1 MGQCPQA
8 SSPTNMGSINRSV
21 ALQLLDVLYE
31 EPDVAK
37 RRILLDEYGAEIR
50 GELEGIISQAELAL
64 LLTESIAPVLPV
76 PLIRPLPHGQDHHH
90 MRVIGVKT
98 KDDGACQF
106 HAAVY
111 LLGLPTIGNPVLAF
125 QNLNPPNG
133 AEYDDG
139 IYIGPDRAGYTPD
152 ATRAAEILRREA
164 CNWLVNHRHHV
175 IRHDE
180 GHCGLGTPPSVMIE
194 DMAPGGADIT
204 TFVDYINYMRQPWSY
219 GDQYTMQAV
228 ADLYNARIIWRSGRA
243 HDSWDFKPITHQQI
257 DRTLVMGYASV
268 NLIHFPSPQ
277 HFIASRLASDA
288 DVWSNPVI
296 QQHALKTGSL
306 LAEASGQDCMVDPLD
321 YAHPTNELP
330 LGADNVLIPPAYGG
344 GGLFS
349 AAPPPESD
357 LTHGLRNP
365 PAYGGGGLFSP
376 TRPSNPPGTLDMQLA
391 LEENLKHIRLQYC

>member
-1 MGQCPQA
+1 
-8 SSPTNMGSINRSV
+8 
-21 ALQLLDVLYE
+21 
-31 EPDVAK
+31 
-37 RRILLDEYGAEIR
+37 
-50 GELEGIISQAELAL
+50 
-64 LLTESIAPVLPV
+64 
-76 PLIRPLPHGQDHHH
+76 
-90 MRVIGVKT
+90 
-98 KDDGACQF
+98 
-106 HAAVY
+106 
-111 LLGLPTIGNPVLAF
+111 
-125 QNLNPPNG
+125 
-133 AEYDDG
+133 
-139 IYIGPDRAGYTPD
+139 
-152 ATRAAEILRREA
+152 
-164 CNWLVNHRHHV
+164 
-175 IRHDE
+175 
-180 GHCGLGTPPSVMIE
+180 
-194 DMAPGGADIT
+194 
-204 TFVDYINYMRQPWSY
+204 
-219 GDQYTMQAV
+219 MQAV